1 MENVTSPSSDDG
13 VKISSLECLGSC
25 ERIAIVADIP
35 EIASD
40 TTDLMLTTI
49 VNGICPD
56 RPDPIRLAAAHSPR
70 NSLAF
75 TQKNMNN
82 EMERNMIMKT
92 ICEATQSPSA
102 EVSTAAYECIVQ
114 IAFQYYDKL
123 QEYMQTLF
131 QLNLLPFIM
140 TKRWWHCR
148 LLSFYKR

>member
-1 MENVTSPSSDDG
+1 MARVPDHTHGESHLPLVQRRGENILPRMP
-13 VKISSLECLGSC
+13 
-25 ERIAIVADIP
+25 RIVGRMPRIMRTYRVADIP

-49 VNGICPD
+49 VNGIRPD

-92 ICEATQSPSA
+92 ICVATQSPSA
-102 EVSTAAYECIVQ
+102 EVSTAAYECIV
-114 IAFQYYDKL
+114 
-123 QEYMQTLF
+123 
-131 QLNLLPFIM
+131 M
-140 TKRWWHCR
+140 TNYRSTCKPCF
-148 LLSFYKR
+148 S